1 MAKARAIKGIEWN
14 GPAAD
19 GIRRVLIQRLDEMC
33 SFREAALDWKD
44 PEGVHSMRVAS
55 RRLRSALRDFMPYIQ
70 KRGLGSTLK
79 QIRSIADA
87 LGEVRDQD
95 VAIMALHNL
104 ESKATPEIAN
114 ALQDILESRKEIRRL
129 ARNQLESKLA
139 NGQLKLLS
147 DDFSKA
153 VAKATQSS
161 DKQSVVSYR
170 RMAREVIRD
179 RLKDFEKLSDSLYT
193 PFESEPLHE
202 MRIAGKRLR
211 YAIELFAEGWD
222 PKILNFAKR
231 AARLQSTLGEVH
243 DCDIWIQSFGTQIV
257 KAKKA
262 KHKEGVDAFTWI
274 LCHFIGTR
282 TRNLQKSFTLWKLWD
297 SNDTSN
303 ELRDLIKP

>member
-1 MAKARAIKGIEWN
+1 MAKARAIKGIDWN

-33 SFREAALDWKD
+33 SFRKAALDWKD

-55 RRLRSALRDFMPYIQ
+55 RRLRSVLRDFMPYIR

-95 VAIMALHNL
+95 VAIMALHSL
-104 ESKATPEIAN
+104 ASKATPEIAN

-129 ARNQLESKLA
+129 ARKQLEDRLA
-139 NGQLKLLS
+139 HDQLKLLS
-147 DDFSKA
+147 DDFSR
-153 VAKATQSS
+153 VVDKATGTS
-161 DKQSVVSYR
+161 DKQSAMSYR
-170 RMAREVIRD
+170 RVARDVIRD
-179 RLKDFEKLSDSLYT
+179 RLQDLEKLSDGLYT

-231 AARLQSTLGEVH
+231 AARLQSELGQVH
-243 DCDIWIQSFGTQIV
+243 DCDIWIESFGTQIL

-262 KHKEGVDAFTWI
+262 KHHEGVDAFSWM
-274 LCHFIGTR
+274 LCQFMRTR
-282 TRNLQKSFTLWKLWD
+282 THHLQKCFTLWKLWD
-297 SNDTSN
+297 SIGASN

>member
-1 MAKARAIKGIEWN
+1 MAKARAIKGIDWN

-33 SFREAALDWKD
+33 SFRNAALDWKD

-55 RRLRSALRDFMPYIQ
+55 RRLRSALRDFMPYIR

-104 ESKATPEIAN
+104 ASKATPEIAI
-114 ALQDILESRKEIRRL
+114 ALQDLLESRKEIRRL
-129 ARNQLESKLA
+129 VRKQLEDRLA
-139 NGQLKLLS
+139 HDQLKLLS

-153 VAKATQSS
+153 VDKATGTS
-161 DKQSVVSYR
+161 DKQSAMSYR
-170 RMAREVIRD
+170 RVARDVIRD
-179 RLKDFEKLSDSLYT
+179 RLQDFEKLGDGLYT
-193 PFESEPLHE
+193 PFESERLHE

-222 PKILNFAKR
+222 TKILNVAKR
-231 AARLQSTLGEVH
+231 AARLQSSLGLLH
-243 DCDIWIQSFGTQIV
+243 DCDVWIESFGTQIV
-257 KAKKA
+257 KAKRA
-262 KHKEGVDAFTWI
+262 KHQHEVDAFTWI
-274 LCHFIGTR
+274 LCHFTSTR
-282 TRNLQKSFTLWKLWD
+282 TRHLHKCFTLWKLWD
-297 SNDTSN
+297 SNGTSN

>member
-1 MAKARAIKGIEWN
+1 MAKARAIKGIDWN
-14 GPAAD
+14 GPATD

-33 SFREAALDWKD
+33 SFRQAALDWKD

-55 RRLRSALRDFMPYIQ
+55 RRLRSSLRDFMPYIR

-104 ESKATPEIAN
+104 ASKATPEIAN
-114 ALQDILESRKEIRRL
+114 VLQDILESRKEIRRL
-129 ARNQLESKLA
+129 ARKQLEDRLA
-139 NGQLKLLS
+139 HDQLKLLS
-147 DDFSKA
+147 DDFSK
-153 VAKATQSS
+153 VVDKATGTS
-161 DKQSVVSYR
+161 DKQSALSYR
-170 RMAREVIRD
+170 RVARDVIRD
-179 RLKDFEKLSDSLYT
+179 RLQDLEKLSDGLYT
-193 PFESEPLHE
+193 PFESELLHE

-222 PKILNFAKR
+222 PKILNIAKR
-231 AARLQSTLGEVH
+231 AARLQSTLGQVH
-243 DCDIWIQSFGTQIV
+243 DCDIWIASFGTQIV

-282 TRNLQKSFTLWKLWD
+282 TRQLQKCFTLWKLWD
-297 SNDTSN
+297 SNGTSN